1 MTHKNHIEQL
11 IHELCPNGVNYMP
24 LGEIERK
31 GLISLGRGNV
41 ISKKDI
47 AKTPGNYPIYSSS
60 GQGNG
65 EMGRYGLYMFSDKR
79 ITWSIDGGGKF
90 FFRDDLFYSV
100 TNVCGW
106 LKVNKADLLNIKY
119 LYYVLYEQW
128 THKVF
133 DYTVKAHP
141 SVIRDSYKI
150 PLPPLPIQEVIVRIL
165 DAFANLI
172 ENINTE
178 IKERERQLD
187 CALNAL
193 FDCNIPTKTLGEIG
207 GFYRGNGLQKKDFVE
222 RGIGCI
228 HYGQIYT
235 KFSTSAKETL
245 TYVPEQLAKK
255 LLKVHTGN
263 LIIACTGENIEDLCK
278 SVVWMG
284 KEDIVI
290 GGHSVVFRHTQD
302 PLYIAYYFQSPLFAK
317 QKVKYIIGAKVSDIK
332 AENIAKINI
341 PLPPLAEQRAIA
353 EKLDTIEA
361 FVNNLKTERD
371 LRQQQYEYY
380 REYLINLLK

>member
-1 MTHKNHIEQL
+1 MTHNSHIEQL
-11 IHELCPNGVNYMP
+11 IQDLCPNGVNYMP
-24 LGEIERK
+24 LGEVLDYEQPTKYIVKSTEYDDAYDTPVLTAGQGFILGYTNETDGIYKASKANPTIIFDDFTTSYHWVDFNFKVKSSAMKMLRPRKDIEVSFRYVYYAM
-31 GLISLGRGNV
+31 LGIDYSPSEHSRQW
-41 ISKKDI
+41 ISKY
-47 AKTPGNYPIYSSS
+47 A
-60 GQGNG
+60 
-65 EMGRYGLYMFSDKR
+65 
-79 ITWSIDGGGKF
+79 
-90 FFRDDLFYSV
+90 LF
-100 TNVCGW
+100 
-106 LKVNKADLLNIKY
+106 
-119 LYYVLYEQW
+119 Q
-128 THKVF
+128 
-133 DYTVKAHP
+133 
-141 SVIRDSYKI
+141 I
-150 PLPPLPIQEVIVRIL
+150 PLPPLPIQEEIVRIL

-172 ENINTE
+172 ENIDNE
-178 IKERERQLD
+178 IKERERQLES
-187 CALNAL
+187 ALNVL
-193 FDCNIPTKTLGEIG
+193 FDRNISMKTLGELG
-207 GFYRGNGLQKKDFVE
+207 EFYRGNGLQKKDFTA

-235 KFSTSAKETL
+235 NFSTSTKETL

-290 GGHSVVFRHTQD
+290 GGHSVVYRHNQD
-302 PLYIAYYFQSPLFAK
+302 PMYIAYYFQSPLFAK

-332 AENIAKINI
+332 AENIAKITI

-361 FVNNLKTERD
+361 LIANLKTERD

-380 REYLINLLK
+380 REHLINLLK

>member
-1 MTHKNHIEQL
+1 MTHNSHIEQL
-11 IHELCPNGVNYMP
+11 IQNLCPNGVKYMP
-24 LGEIERK
+24 LGEVLDYEQPTKYIVKSTEYDEAYKTPVLTAGQGFILGYTNETDGIYKASKANPTIIFDDFTTSYHWVDFDFKVKSSAMKMLRPRK
-31 GLISLGRGNV
+31 DLDISFRYVYYAMLGIDYSPSEHSRQW
-41 ISKKDI
+41 ISKY
-47 AKTPGNYPIYSSS
+47 A
-60 GQGNG
+60 
-65 EMGRYGLYMFSDKR
+65 
-79 ITWSIDGGGKF
+79 
-90 FFRDDLFYSV
+90 LF
-100 TNVCGW
+100 T
-106 LKVNKADLLNIKY
+106 
-119 LYYVLYEQW
+119 
-128 THKVF
+128 
-133 DYTVKAHP
+133 
-141 SVIRDSYKI
+141 I
-150 PLPPLPIQEVIVRIL
+150 PLPPLPIQEEIVRTL

-172 ENINTE
+172 ENIDTE
-178 IKERERQLD
+178 IKERKRQLD

-235 KFSTSAKETL
+235 KFSTYAKETL

-290 GGHSVVFRHTQD
+290 GGHSVVYRHNQD
-302 PLYIAYYFQSPLFAK
+302 PMYIAYYFQSPLFAK

-332 AENIAKINI
+332 AENIAKITI

-361 FVNNLKTERD
+361 LIANLKTERD

-380 REYLINLLK
+380 REHLINLLK

>member
-1 MTHKNHIEQL
+1 MTHKSHIEKL
-11 IHELCPNGVNYMP
+11 IQEMCPNGVNYMP
-24 LGEIERK
+24 LGEVCRSSMGEFVHKDKQNPNALYPVYNGGITNTGYYDHYNTIGPK
-31 GLISLGRGNV
+31 VIISARG
-41 ISKKDI
+41 
-47 AKTPGNYPIYSSS
+47 AAG
-60 GQGNG
+60 
-65 EMGRYGLYMFSDKR
+65 F
-79 ITWSIDGGGKF
+79 
-90 FFRDDLFYSV
+90 
-100 TNVCGW
+100 
-106 LKVNKADLLNIKY
+106 VNKVEGNFWAGNSCHVITIKDETILNWEY
-119 LYYVLYEQW
+119 LYYALKTQEKEIIGHQQKGGGVPAVS
-128 THKVF
+128 KVMI
-133 DYTVKAHP
+133 
-141 SVIRDSYKI
+141 SELSI
-150 PLPPLPIQEVIVRIL
+150 PIPPLPIQEEIVRIL

-172 ENINTE
+172 ENIDNE
-178 IKERERQLD
+178 IKERERQLES
-187 CALNAL
+187 ALNAL
-193 FDCNIPTKTLGEIG
+193 FDRNISMKTLGELG
-207 GFYRGNGLQKKDFVE
+207 EFYRGNGLQKKDFTA

-235 KFSTSAKETL
+235 NFSTSTKETL

-290 GGHSVVFRHTQD
+290 GGHSGVYRHNQD
-302 PLYIAYYFQSPLFAK
+302 PMYIAYYFQSPLFAK

-332 AENIAKINI
+332 AENIAKITI
-341 PLPPLAEQRAIA
+341 PLPSLAEQRAIA

-361 FVNNLKTERD
+361 LIANLKTERD

>member
-1 MTHKNHIEQL
+1 MTHKSHIEQL
-11 IHELCPNGVNYMP
+11 IQDMCPNGVKYMP
-24 LGEIERK
+24 LGEVCRSIAAPK
-31 GLISLGRGNV
+31 KLQ
-41 ISKKDI
+41 KKDYQ
-47 AKTPGNYPIYSSS
+47 TSGLYPIID
-60 GQGNG
+60 QGKAYIIGYTDDQTALLPKNDYVLFG
-65 EMGRYGLYMFSDKR
+65 DHTREIKFVNFAFAQGADGLK
-79 ITWSIDGGGKF
+79 I
-90 FFRDDLFYSV
+90 
-100 TNVCGW
+100 
-106 LKVNKADLLNIKY
+106 LLAKHNALPRY
-119 LYYVLYEQW
+119 LYYCLLNLSI
-128 THKVF
+128 
-133 DYTVKAHP
+133 P
-141 SVIRDSYKI
+141 SRGYNRHWSIVSELSI
-150 PLPPLPIQEVIVRIL
+150 PLPPVAIQEEIVRIL

-172 ENINTE
+172 ENIDTE

-361 FVNNLKTERD
+361 FINNLKTERD

-380 REYLINLLK
+380 REHLINLLK